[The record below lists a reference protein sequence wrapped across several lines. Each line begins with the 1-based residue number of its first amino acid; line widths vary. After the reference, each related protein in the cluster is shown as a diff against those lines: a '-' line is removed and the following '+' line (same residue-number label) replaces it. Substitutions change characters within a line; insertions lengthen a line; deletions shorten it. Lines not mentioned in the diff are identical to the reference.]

1 MAFDLFGNP
10 AGQLPPHP
18 AIEPRILRLIERAIL
33 HAWELVRTAP
43 PPSFNLAVAT
53 EDQITTVLH
62 NTLVNR
68 VLHAQAVRGFTPDLF
83 RVAREPKVWTYN
95 EGSLDKMPDLF
106 FYLISDRT
114 VAFPD
119 QDGLF
124 AECKPVDTAHPAG
137 GHYCD
142 RGLCRF
148 VNGEYAWAMREG
160 MMIAYAVNGYALPT
174 ELTTALAAKNRP
186 TEIPLVRGP
195 NVVPK
200 TTATVYAQRP
210 HTTEHSRS
218 FTYTT
223 GGMAPEILICH
234 LWLARS

>member
-1 MAFDLFGNP
+1 MAFDLFGSP
-10 AGQLPPHP
+10 AGHAPPHP
-18 AIEPRILRLIERAIL
+18 AIEPRILRLIQRAIL
-33 HAWELVRTAP
+33 HAWELVRTSP
-43 PPSFNLAVAT
+43 PPQFNLQAAT

-68 VLHAQAVRGFTPDLF
+68 VLHSRVVRGFTPDLF
-83 RVAREPKVWTYN
+83 RVAREPKVWTFD

-124 AECKPVDTAHPAG
+124 AECKPVDSRHATG

-148 VNGEYAWAMREG
+148 IKGEYAWAMREG
-160 MMIAYAVNGYALPT
+160 MMIAYAVNGYTLPD
-174 ELTTALAAKNRP
+174 ELTSSLAKR
-186 TEIPLVRGP
+186 TTDIPLVRGP
-195 NVVPK
+195 NVVPHTVA
-200 TTATVYAQRP
+200 TTYAQRP
-210 HTTEHSRS
+210 HATTHSRP
-218 FTYTT
+218 FAYTT
-223 GGMAPEILICH
+223 GGTAPEILIHH